1 MIPRMTTIG
10 TLKNYRYDLNRSN
23 NTMASSMNKVIT
35 QRNFNSY
42 AENPAMATRC
52 FQLRRSFQRTS
63 SQLSVNDSVWHK
75 YDVAWQALG
84 GVTDDLY
91 DIVNETSDSGFKSIL
106 TSLNDADASG
116 RNALGQSMA
125 AKAKSIIQTM
135 NGRYGENYVFSGAD
149 HLEVPFTWDPME
161 NPDYIQNPDPKN
173 EEHAKAFRY
182 MIDPNSTE
190 AQDGQLYTDD
200 PALAKQV
207 GEPNPRYDEK
217 YTQEV
222 LDAAN
227 PDPDPDAMKDP
238 RFGKYLLA
246 DGSGTT
252 NTDDPN
258 LVKRVPEENPK
269 YNPNSS
275 FKYLDAKGEGT
286 NFESAAQTVLC
297 YRGVAV
303 NSMSE
308 EDQKKMEYFIKD
320 EHKYVDIGLGF
331 KEKDGEAVSSSVFD
345 AALQGIYFLG
355 GYGTETVEIEIGSG
369 KDIRKQEVEIPN
381 NVVSIID
388 RMSTILLNCDPD
400 NGRWAS
406 EEEREEFR
414 ALAHKFEDTISIVQ
428 QRWDEQDT
436 ESSFLRDN
444 KELLTDTADSLSQ
457 QFMAMEDADP
467 AAAISEY
474 MFARYAYDTALKV
487 GNSILSQSLMDYMN
501 L

>member
-23 NTMASSMNKVIT
+23 NTMASSMNKLIT

-308 EDQKKMEYFIKD
+308 EELSEI
-320 EHKYVDIGLGF
+320 
-331 KEKDGEAVSSSVFD
+331 KEKVMPHLEKARTNHSLNMIFFM
-345 AALQGIYFLG
+345 L
-355 GYGTETVEIEIGSG
+355 T
-369 KDIRKQEVEIPN
+369 N
-381 NVVSIID
+381 II
-388 RMSTILLNCDPD
+388 
-400 NGRWAS
+400 
-406 EEEREEFR
+406 
-414 ALAHKFEDTISIVQ
+414 
-428 QRWDEQDT
+428 T
-436 ESSFLRDN
+436 ESS
-444 KELLTDTADSLSQ
+444 ELLCAGPEAREKLINAFDLRAEMEELHLKGVVSRKKQLVPALVEALQ
-457 QFMAMEDADP
+457 Q
-467 AAAISEY
+467 
-474 MFARYAYDTALKV
+474 
-487 GNSILSQSLMDYMN
+487 
-501 L
+501 